1 MPANLK
7 SIEILAKTTTLEC
20 AHQIKAAV
28 GSDPSSINELTMIWN
43 EVIRQAHQQMDGS
56 ERG

>member
-7 SIEILAKTTTLEC
+7 SIKILAKTTALEC

-28 GSDPSSINELTMIWN
+28 GGDPSSINELTMIWN